1 MRVPNRDTLTLVGVT
16 VLVFRTC
23 PRPDDRWTSELE
35 ARGYFVL
42 SAEEPSQALVHV
54 RTKVVDM
61 VIVDA
66 PGDQVASPALARFVA
81 ELQSIA
87 DAPPFILVSGSPS
100 APLESARLGAAA
112 FVPEPCTVD
121 EIDGLLSRS
130 TRRAAA
136 PAPKRTR
143 RASSAASAPRAAS
156 LLP

>member
-1 MRVPNRDTLTLVGVT
+1 M
-16 VLVFRTC
+16 
-23 PRPDDRWTSELE
+23 PDDRWTSELE
-35 ARGYFVL
+35 ARGYYVL

-54 RTKVVDM
+54 RTRVVDM

-66 PGDQVASPALARFVA
+66 PGHQVASPALARFVS

-121 EIDGLLSRS
+121 EIAGLLSRS
-130 TRRAAA
+130 TRSTA
-136 PAPKRTR
+136 PIPTLHKRTR
-143 RASSAASAPRAAS
+143 RASSATGSTVSAPRAAS